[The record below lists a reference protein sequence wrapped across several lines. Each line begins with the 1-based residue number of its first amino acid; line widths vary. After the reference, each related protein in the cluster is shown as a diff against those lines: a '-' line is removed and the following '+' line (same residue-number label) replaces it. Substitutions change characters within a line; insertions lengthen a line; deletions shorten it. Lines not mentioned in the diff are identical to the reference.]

1 MTLLEELKF
10 FIDSMNESL
19 QDELEEI
26 NRVHDPSVQSALLS
40 GWAWTRETV
49 DRVQTIYDK
58 WK

>member
-1 MTLLEELKF
+1 MTVIEELKF

-26 NRVHDPSVQSALLS
+26 NKIHDSKLHSAMLS

-49 DRVQTIYDK
+49 DRVQNIYDK